1 MSLSANKLFYTNT
14 DYNDASNAL
23 INYNNLTGNSE
34 SLEHPLS
41 KYARGLFFSP
51 NYNKEFFDAINWAN
65 NLGQY
70 NNQNNLN
77 NPLDNN
83 VMIIPYQPPPP
94 PPPIYT
100 PDGNIPVPH
109 LWNGFW
115 LNKDWSMYFKVTSS
129 LNDHFKTSMKTPADG
144 NWPDN
149 LPFGTI
155 GFNHPDITSGGGL
168 YFGWIPGVGPLTM
181 MKGHFRFTTTDSI
194 EYEVL
199 ISYNSTRF
207 ITGVNSAPDWED
219 IDVFYKKDSSGWI
232 KQAELGHVYSQEYVT
247 PDSNYET
254 PLDQEIF
261 FDTTTSGISDIKLWN
276 NRVLPGDGSV

>member
-83 VMIIPYQPPPP
+83 VMSIPPPP
-94 PPPIYT
+94 GPPYADHVYFGLAPTGWSWQFDKWNMRHFWVQEWSIEEVQANGDIVNILSDDSSAQGLTDVYIRGSDRVIFNLS
-100 PDGNIPVPH
+100 PYQEGDG
-109 LWNGFW
+109 
-115 LNKDWSMYFKVTSS
+115 
-129 LNDHFKTSMKTPADG
+129 
-144 NWPDN
+144 
-149 LPFGTI
+149 FGYYNTGAGLGHTRGI
-155 GFNHPDITSGGGL
+155 HTGGSGG
-168 YFGWIPGVGPLTM
+168 I
-181 MKGHFRFTTTDSI
+181 
-194 EYEVL
+194 
-199 ISYNSTRF
+199 
-207 ITGVNSAPDWED
+207 D
-219 IDVFYKKDSSGWI
+219 IDGYYSVYAEPVFYIDASVHIQNGTRLTSKLNQHSTQAWSPNLRALEGIIVSSATGEAGSWVVRGI
-232 KQAELGHVYSQEYVT
+232 WSGSHLADV
-247 PDSNYET
+247 
-254 PLDQEIF
+254 PLLQ
-261 FDTTTSGISDIKLWN
+261 
-276 NRVLPGDGSV
+276 